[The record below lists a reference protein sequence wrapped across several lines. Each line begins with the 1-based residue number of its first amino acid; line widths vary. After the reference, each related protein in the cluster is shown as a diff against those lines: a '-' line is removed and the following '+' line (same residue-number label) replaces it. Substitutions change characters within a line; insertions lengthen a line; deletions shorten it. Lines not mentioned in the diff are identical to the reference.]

1 MTRRRVLET
10 FIHSAA
16 IYPVVLFSLFV
27 TYVLGVNPEMF
38 GVDFLPALIVR
49 SITILLLRVPLKMI
63 LQGIATTFITIRL
76 AIVNATG
83 SKLGMRRNANMSIR
97 RVSAH
102 PQMMLEDGRYTVQL
116 PPPSKSTIFE
126 PQEGP
131 REILME
137 LDLGDPARS
146 SSATGF
152 GRDLLEAVERVLGL
166 HYSPSYVM
174 KVSASSSCLTRPSQ
188 GWSRHS
194 RSGALPSLEE

>member
-1 MTRRRVLET
+1 MHSQLTGWKVEGVENLGLTALE
-10 FIHSAA
+10 
-16 IYPVVLFSLFV
+16 LE
-27 TYVLGVNPEMF
+27 EM
-38 GVDFLPALIVR
+38 L
-49 SITILLLRVPLKMI
+49 
-63 LQGIATTFITIRL
+63 
-76 AIVNATG
+76 
-83 SKLGMRRNANMSIR
+83 
-97 RVSAH
+97 H
-102 PQMMLEDGRYTVQL
+102 RYTVQL